1 MTVHQ
6 FETTWFFAQFKPNCH
21 RIAERNLER
30 QAFQSFLPMQEETRR
45 VRGKFTTFMRPLF
58 PGYLFVA
65 FDKAHGGW
73 QAVNSTYGITRLV
86 SAGKTPVEVPLN
98 LVSQLM
104 QRCDT
109 AGKLLPP
116 KLLSPGDQV
125 IINKGPFVEFI
136 ATIEALASDR
146 RVWVLLEFMGQKT
159 RVAVPAD
166 QLRTV

>member
-1 MTVHQ
+1 
-6 FETTWFFAQFKPNCH
+6 
-21 RIAERNLER
+21 
-30 QAFQSFLPMQEETRR
+30 
-45 VRGKFTTFMRPLF
+45 
-58 PGYLFVA
+58 LFVA
-65 FDKAHGGW
+65 FDKARGGW

-109 AGKLLPP
+109 TGKLLPP

-159 RVAVPAD
+159 RVAVPAN